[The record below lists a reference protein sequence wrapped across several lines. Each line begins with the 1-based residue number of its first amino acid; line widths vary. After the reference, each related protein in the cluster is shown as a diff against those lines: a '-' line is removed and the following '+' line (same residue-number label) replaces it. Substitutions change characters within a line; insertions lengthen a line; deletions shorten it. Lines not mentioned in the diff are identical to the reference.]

1 MYCTL
6 FRVSSCLLLSCYIPQ
21 WSIPFIYYFLSS
33 LLFSITYVSLLF
45 VSYFICSFFSLSFL
59 PPTGIYFLFLCN
71 LYFSFRVFFALRHV
85 NIFFLDVHV
94 RIATFISSFYLLSLL
109 SLCFP
114 RFLSVFLF
122 HLTLSLH
129 SLYITLL
136 LLSFAAFSFFLF
148 FFLFSLLFLVSNSS
162 FPSLFFLLYRDNQ
175 FFLP

>member
-1 MYCTL
+1 MYCTVLCLGSHLAYSCLATSPNGPYLL
-6 FRVSSCLLLSCYIPQ
+6 FIIFFLPYFFQSLMYPFFSFPISSAVFSRFLSCLLPV
-21 WSIPFIYYFLSS
+21 FIFYFSVTSTFLSA
-33 LLFSITYVSLLF
+33 
-45 VSYFICSFFSLSFL
+45 FSLH
-59 PPTGIYFLFLCN
+59 
-71 LYFSFRVFFALRHV
+71 FALLT
-85 NIFFLDVHV
+85 FSSSMYD
-94 RIATFISSFYLLSLL
+94 IATFISSFYLLSLL

-175 FFLP
+175 LFLP